1 MVKSLVSIVICL
13 ALIIGAAIFEHS
25 FVNKQFGEFTCVVDS
40 LYEKTLNET
49 ANKQDVAAAQE
60 CWRRKKA
67 VLHIFIPHND
77 IREME
82 LWLAETLSLISFGK
96 YEDALSKIDVLKE
109 LCDQIPKT
117 YALTLSN
124 LF

>member
-1 MVKSLVSIVICL
+1 MVKSIVSIAICL
-13 ALIIGAAIFEHS
+13 ALIVGGAVFEHS
-25 FVNKQFGEFTCVVDS
+25 FVNRQFEEFTCVVDS
-40 LYEKTLNET
+40 LYEKTQAET

-60 CWRRKKA
+60 CWRKKKE

-82 LWLAETLSLISFGK
+82 LWLAETLSLISFEK
-96 YEDALSKIDVLKE
+96 YEDALSKMDVLKE

-117 YALTLSN
+117 YSVSIAN